1 MKTISLGTD
10 HAGYQLKEVVK
21 NHLEKKGYQVADYGT
36 FSEDSVD
43 YAYFVIPAAE
53 AVANGEADL
62 GVVFGGSGNGE
73 AIAAN
78 KVKGVRCALCWN
90 VQSALL
96 AKEHN
101 DANVIAL
108 GGRMVS
114 DEEALA
120 IVDQWLEASFEGG
133 RHLRRIQKVGEYESG
148 QSSRS

>member
-10 HAGYQLKEVVK
+10 HAGYHLKEVVK
-21 NHLEKKGYQVADYGT
+21 KYLQDKGFQIVDYGA
-36 FSEDSVD
+36 FSNEPVD
-43 YAYFVIPAAE
+43 YADFVIPAAE

-62 GVVFGGSGNGE
+62 GLVFGGSGNGE

-90 VQSALL
+90 VKSALL

-101 DANVIAL
+101 NANVIAL

-114 DEEALA
+114 DAEALK
-120 IVDQWLEASFEGG
+120 IVDHWLEASFEGG
-133 RHLRRIQKVGEYESG
+133 RHLRRIQKVGDYETRQSG
-148 QSSRS
+148 ES

>member
-10 HAGYQLKEVVK
+10 HAGYQLKELVK
-21 NHLEKKGYQVADYGT
+21 SHLEKKGYQIIDFGT
-36 FSEDSVD
+36 SSEEAVD
-43 YAYFVIPAAE
+43 YADFVIPAAE
-53 AVANGEADL
+53 AVAHGEADL
-62 GVVFGGSGNGE
+62 GLVFGGSGNGE

-78 KVKGVRCALCWN
+78 KVRGVRCALCWN

-101 DANVIAL
+101 NANVIAL

-114 DEEALA
+114 DAEALA

-133 RHLRRIQKVGEYESG
+133 RHLRRIQKVGDYETG
-148 QSSRS
+148 RTNRR

>member
-21 NHLEKKGYQVADYGT
+21 SHLEKKGYLIIDFGT
-36 FSEDSVD
+36 SSDEPVD
-43 YAYFVIPAAE
+43 YADFVIPAAE

-78 KVKGVRCALCWN
+78 KVKGIRCALCWN

-114 DEEALA
+114 HEEALA
-120 IVDQWLEASFEGG
+120 IIDQWLEASFEGG
-133 RHLRRIQKVGEYESG
+133 RHLRRIRKVGEYELG
-148 QSSRS
+148 QSSKS

>member
-10 HAGYQLKEVVK
+10 HAGYQLKELVK
-21 NHLEKKGYQVADYGT
+21 SHLEMKGYQIIDFGT
-36 FSEDSVD
+36 FSDEPVD
-43 YAYFVIPAAE
+43 YADFVIPAAE

-62 GVVFGGSGNGE
+62 GLVFGGSGNGE

-78 KVKGVRCALCWN
+78 KVKGIRCALCWN
-90 VQSALL
+90 QQSALL

-101 DANVIAL
+101 DANVIAM

-120 IVDQWLEASFEGG
+120 IVDKWLEASFEGG
-133 RHLRRIQKVGEYESG
+133 RHLRRIKKVGDYETRDMNR
-148 QSSRS
+148 Q

>member
-21 NHLEKKGYQVADYGT
+21 GHLKKKGYQIIDFGT
-36 FSEDSVD
+36 SSDEAVD
-43 YAYFVIPAAE
+43 YADFVIPAAE
-53 AVANGEADL
+53 AVAQSKADF

-78 KVKGVRCALCWN
+78 KVKGIRCALCWN

-114 DEEALA
+114 DEEALK

-133 RHLRRIQKVGEYESG
+133 RHLRRIQKVGEYELG
-148 QSSRS
+148 QPNKS